1 MNKAFVREPESDGRA
16 YCPRCG
22 ALGTPVNKVTLDRYV
37 RNEREHNWETPPGSA
52 NSHGVT
58 WPISISTSVS

>member
-22 ALGTPVNKVTLDRYV
+22 ALGLPVGAGPLDKYIRSAVTRKNARRRLV
-37 RNEREHNWETPPGSA
+37 LQLSA
-52 NSHGVT
+52 LRSRLLQ
-58 WPISISTSVS
+58 